1 MPGSLHSAQ
10 QRIRRVVSIATLAS
24 VAVGGLLA
32 FAALASAAE
41 DTYPGAAHAP
51 WSRSGWEGFSMRVD
65 PDAPADEAQGGQTLA
80 GTPVNKRGEECFP
93 TYEGNLF
100 SDLDLLYKAD
110 GTHSSVFATAKAGD
124 AKQLAKAIRGQ
135 SSWMLWTEGDEA
147 FWGWLVEHN
156 YGFTDF
162 LVLLDS
168 RQREHRFHDAGLVN
182 QPGMTAQTESTK
194 KILGLYLDQ
203 NSGASG
209 GVAYNYGR
217 AGCAPFEHTTEE
229 RYAKAL
235 ADLAT
240 DGADPDVYGYPSGV
254 IGLRLFPNPDF
265 FAKTDAAAEAR
276 RYWKIRVEDQPEDD
290 YYKPESL
297 IAADPKLVRP
307 FRIGMTCAFC
317 HIGPHPLNPPK
328 DPEDPKWVNLSS
340 TIGAQYWTGSK
351 AFSNLKGPKS
361 FLFQLV
367 QSWQP
372 GTLDTSLI
380 STDQI
385 NNPIT
390 MNAVWEMPARMGRAM
405 LNPPEAQS
413 AANLLI
419 PSSEDPLA
427 NPRHTP
433 RILIDGSDSVGI
445 SGALSRVYLNIGA
458 YYEQWIRLH
467 NPILGFRAQRPFEM
481 ATIRDQ
487 SVFWRVTEKQRVPE
501 ILAFF
506 TYENRVG
513 ENVTQP
519 MKLADAVKGK
529 DDPPG
534 SKVDPGEAQKGR
546 AVFVENCAI
555 CHSSKQPKD
564 FELTFSRAWESERA
578 PGSEQPAHFVLPMDF
593 AEWDDFK
600 HSAPYREYVKRISE
614 TAGAATSG
622 SDPFLKGNY
631 LSTDIRVPVTLVGTN
646 SSRAVGTNAMRG
658 QVWDNFSS
666 DAYKNLPAVG
676 KVRFYNPYSS
686 SKLDPWGN
694 NDDYYPP
701 AGGPGYYRPASLVSI
716 WATAPF
722 LHNNALGHYTGD
734 PSVAGRLEAFDD
746 AIDKLLS
753 KAKRV
758 PSAKDRPGDL
768 RYGHPELTGKDPG
781 FIYRTTTPSWIDFPA
796 TFIRPLLVGVMGKQL
811 VSWLTRYIWYVLA
824 AIAVLFVFFGRQQ
837 HAGFT
842 LVIIAAAV
850 GVVLRVSG
858 IDTIYPSLWWLP
870 AAVVALALLLW
881 LGPQARPVA
890 PVFFSLLAAGFLL
903 VSFVATSWVD
913 GKRGGISL
921 GPIPQGT
928 PVNLLMSFNPQAPR
942 RDLLDAVSGLTRGL
956 LRVRKDYPLLAE
968 RVSADALKHHVD
980 GDDSEHYNASA
991 LAAFEREAGLPLL
1004 KVSKCPDFVLDRGHW
1019 FAETLSAEQKQQLKA
1034 FLKTL

>member
-1 MPGSLHSAQ
+1 
-10 QRIRRVVSIATLAS
+10 
-24 VAVGGLLA
+24 
-32 FAALASAAE
+32 
-41 DTYPGAAHAP
+41 
-51 WSRSGWEGFSMRVD
+51 MRVD
-65 PDAPADEAQGGQTLA
+65 PDAPADEAQGGKTLA

-93 TYEGNLF
+93 TYEGDLF
-100 SDLDLLYKAD
+100 KDLDLLYRAD
-110 GTHSSVFATAKAGD
+110 REDRKDRKGSSVFDKAKEKPNPKD
-124 AKQLAKAIRGQ
+124 PEELAKAIRGQ
-135 SSWMLWTEGDEA
+135 SSWMLWSEGDEA

-162 LVLLDS
+162 LILLDS

-182 QPGMTAQTESTK
+182 QPGMTAQKDPAK

-203 NSGASG
+203 NRGAPG
-209 GVAYNYGR
+209 GVAYNYGG
-217 AGCAPFEHTTEE
+217 AGCAPFEPTDEE
-229 RYAKAL
+229 HYTKAL
-235 ADLAT
+235 ADLAS

-254 IGLRLFPNPDF
+254 VGLRLFPNPDF

-317 HIGPHPLNPPK
+317 HIGPHPLQPPENPEK
-328 DPEDPKWVNLSS
+328 PEWANLSS
-340 TIGAQYWTGSK
+340 TIGAQYWTGAK

-385 NNPIT
+385 NNPNT

-419 PSSEDPLA
+419 PSIEDQTA

-501 ILAFF
+501 IIAFF
-506 TYENRVG
+506 TYKNSVG

-519 MKLADAVKGK
+519 MKLADALGG
-529 DDPPG
+529 DPHPDAVEVQ
-534 SKVDPGEAQKGR
+534 KKGR

-555 CHSSKQPKD
+555 CHSSKQPTD
-564 FELTFSRAWESERA
+564 FALTFSRKWRIQPV
-578 PGSEQPAHFVLPMDF
+578 PGSGEAAHFVLPMDF
-593 AEWDDFK
+593 AEWEEFK
-600 HSAPYREYVKRISE
+600 RSAPYQEYVKRISE
-614 TAGAATSG
+614 TAGVATAG
-622 SDPFLKGNY
+622 SDPFLVGNY

-646 SSRAVGTNAMRG
+646 SSRAVGTNAMKG

-676 KVRFYNPYSS
+676 KVHFYNPYSGQPV
-686 SKLDPWGN
+686 DEWGN
-694 NDDYYPP
+694 NDVYEPP

-722 LHNNALGHYTGD
+722 LHNNALGRYTGD
-734 PSVAGRLEAFDD
+734 PSVGGRLEAFDD

-768 RYGHPELTGKDPG
+768 RHAHPALAGHDPG
-781 FIYRTTTPSWIDFPA
+781 FIYRTTTASWIDFPA
-796 TFIRPLLVGVMGKQL
+796 TFIRPLLVGVMGESL
-811 VSWLTRYIWYVLA
+811 TSWLTRYIWYVLA
-824 AIAVLFVFFGRQQ
+824 GIAILFAFFGRQQ

-842 LVIIAAAV
+842 LVIIAVAT
-850 GVVLRVSG
+850 GVVLRVLG

-870 AAVVALALLLW
+870 AVAVAVALLLW
-881 LGPQARPVA
+881 LGPQARGVA
-890 PVFFSLLAAGFLL
+890 PVFFALLGTGFLL

-928 PVNLLMSFNPQAPR
+928 PVNLLMSFNPQAPK

-956 LRVRKDYPLLAE
+956 LRVRKDYPLLAA
-968 RVSADALKHHVD
+968 RVSADALKQHVD
-980 GDDSEHYNASA
+980 GDDSQHYNASA
-991 LAAFEREAGLPLL
+991 LGAFEREAGLPLL

-1019 FAETLSAEQKQQLKA
+1019 FAEGLSDEQKQQLKA

>member
-1 MPGSLHSAQ
+1 M
-10 QRIRRVVSIATLAS
+10 RI
-24 VAVGGLLA
+24 
-32 FAALASAAE
+32 
-41 DTYPGAAHAP
+41 
-51 WSRSGWEGFSMRVD
+51 D
-65 PDAPADEAQGGQTLA
+65 PHAPADEAQGGQTLTCTPVPA
-80 GTPVNKRGEECFP
+80 DKALGGQTLACTPVNKRGEECFP
-93 TYEGNLF
+93 TYDGKLF
-100 SDLDLLYKAD
+100 EKLDLLYRA
-110 GTHSSVFATAKAGD
+110 GGEGSSVFDKAKAKPGD
-124 AKQLAKAIRGQ
+124 AAQLAQAIRGQ
-135 SSWMLWTEGDEA
+135 STWMLWSEGDEA

-182 QPGMTAQTESTK
+182 QPGMKAQK
-194 KILGLYLDQ
+194 DPARKILGLYLDQ
-203 NSGASG
+203 NRSAPG
-209 GVAYNYGR
+209 GMYNYGR
-217 AGCAPFEHTTEE
+217 AGCAPFEHTDEE

-265 FAKTDAAAEAR
+265 FAKTDGAAEAR
-276 RYWKIRVEDQPEDD
+276 RYWKVRVEDQPDDD

-328 DPEDPKWVNLSS
+328 DPEDPEWVNLSS
-340 TIGAQYWTGSK
+340 TIGAQYWNGSK

-385 NNPIT
+385 NNPNT
-390 MNAVWEMPARMGRAM
+390 MNALWEVPGRMGRAK

-419 PSSEDPLA
+419 PSSEDPIA

-433 RILIDGSDSVGI
+433 RVLIDGSDSVGI

-458 YYEQWIRLH
+458 YYQQWIRLH
-467 NPILGFRAQRPFEM
+467 NPILGFRAQRPFEV
-481 ATIRDQ
+481 ATIKDK

-501 ILAFF
+501 ILAFL
-506 TYENRVG
+506 TYENRLG

-564 FELTFSRAWESERA
+564 FELTFSRAWESQRT
-578 PGSEQPAHFVLPMDF
+578 PGPEQPAHFVLPMDF

-600 HSAPYREYVKRISE
+600 HSTPYREYVKRISE
-614 TAGAATSG
+614 TAGATIGG
-622 SDPFLKGNY
+622 SDPFLEGNY

-646 SSRAVGTNAMRG
+646 SSRAVGTNAMKG

-686 SKLDPWGN
+686 SELDQWGN

-722 LHNNALGHYTGD
+722 LHNNALGRYTGE
-734 PSVAGRLEAFDD
+734 PSVAGRLDAFDD

-758 PSAKDRPGDL
+758 PSANGRPGDL
-768 RYGHPELTGKDPG
+768 RYSHPELAGHDPG
-781 FIYRTTTPSWIDFPA
+781 FIYRTTTRSWIDFPA
-796 TFIRPLLVGVMGKQL
+796 TFIRPLLVGIMGERL
-811 VSWLTRYIWYVLA
+811 TSWLTRYIWYVLA

-842 LVIIAAAV
+842 LVIIAVAV

-870 AAVVALALLLW
+870 AAAVALALLIW
-881 LGPQARPVA
+881 LGPQARSVA
-890 PVFFSLLAAGFLL
+890 PVFFALLAVGFLL

-928 PVNLLMSFNPQAPR
+928 PVNLLMSFNPQAPK

-956 LRVRKDYPLLAE
+956 LLVRKDYPLLAE
-968 RVSADALKHHVD
+968 RVSADALKQHIDEGERVRKDHPPLAERVSAD
-980 GDDSEHYNASA
+980 AIKPPVARDDAEHYNASA